1 MFSMTMPN
9 LFSFARLTI
18 EAETLWRASRP
29 CFAES
34 SVLSVDASPDSRVVS
49 LEVSLRLPA
58 SGFNLGRPAEVVAQ
72 DASVRVRRCH
82 VVEVGRFQ
90 QLRRAQF
97 LQSLLRG

>member
-1 MFSMTMPN
+1 MEEPADPVSLNP
-9 LFSFARLTI
+9 
-18 EAETLWRASRP
+18 
-29 CFAES
+29 

-82 VVEVGRFQ
+82 VVEVAVDSNRSDGLDFCI
-90 QLRRAQF
+90 F
-97 LQSLLRG
+97 F